1 VCDKNSGRIGG
12 RFQERKKLRNPV
24 SGNYFAEKDFTIG
37 RTVQLGG
44 FKFMLM
50 STDEYTQKYME
61 DNGDNF
67 PEASFNVIM
76 RKIKAPAANFPSLQ
90 EYCVDLLARLD
101 KNGDHFVDY
110 REFAD
115 GLRAMNI
122 MVT

>member
-1 VCDKNSGRIGG
+1 
-12 RFQERKKLRNPV
+12 
-24 SGNYFAEKDFTIG
+24 
-37 RTVQLGG
+37 
-44 FKFMLM
+44 MLM

-122 MVT
+122 MVTQHEAQALMRRLDRNGDGKISMEEFYAGLSQEF